1 MAFSIQRVYMSRPD
15 KPKHPRHGQRA
26 RRPEPIER
34 SAPQG
39 ADKLN
44 RIAGLA
50 AVAALFRH
58 DARRAQ
64 RLYFSE
70 PMKEAAGPLRA
81 RMAQMHKPYRMVGVD
96 ELTRIAGTVL
106 HGGIVAVANPK
117 PVPALDPAEA
127 ARWAADG
134 EPLVIL
140 DGIGNPHNLGAIVR
154 TLGFFGL
161 KRLLLS
167 DHPAQAGL
175 SDAAYRVAEGGLEVV
190 TVQRFAHLPR
200 NLKRLKPQYR
210 VVGTALAHDAL
221 VLDELPPDPRPLAL
235 VLGNEEQG
243 LPPQTLAACEFI
255 VTIPGGGAVQSLN
268 VSASAAILIHAMT
281 RGARRTGQPV
291 ASKLHGK
298 SP

>member
-1 MAFSIQRVYMSRPD
+1 MSQSD

-26 RRPEPIER
+26 RRPEPITR
-34 SAPQG
+34 SSHEAGHTPQG
-39 ADKLN
+39 MDKLN

-70 PMKEAAGPLRA
+70 PMKEAAGPFCA
-81 RMAQMHKPYRMVGVD
+81 RMAQMHRPYRMVSAD
-96 ELTRIAGTVL
+96 ELTRVAGTVL
-106 HGGIVAVANPK
+106 HGSIVAVAHQK
-117 PVPALDPAEA
+117 PVTELDLAEA
-127 ARWAADG
+127 ARWSVAG
-134 EPLVIL
+134 EPLFIL

-167 DHPAQAGL
+167 DHPDQAGL

-190 TVQRFAHLPR
+190 TVHRFGHLAR
-200 NLKRLKPQYR
+200 NLKRLKPHYR
-210 VVGTALAHDAL
+210 VVGTALADDAPTI
-221 VLDELPPDPRPLAL
+221 DELPADPRPLAL
-235 VLGNEEQG
+235 VLGNEERG
-243 LPPQTLAACEFI
+243 LPSQTLAACELI
-255 VTIPGGGAVQSLN
+255 ATIPGGGAVQSLN

-281 RGARRTGQPV
+281 RDACRTGQPV
-291 ASKLHGK
+291 SSKHRKK